1 MKMNL
6 NVKIIVLF
14 IVAFISNEVKAQ
26 KATSKN
32 SILQIVL
39 LGGQSNMAGHGI
51 MADVKPED
59 IQRIEAVKNR
69 VSVVIDG
76 RDAQP
81 LSYFKADK
89 IATEFGP
96 EVFIG
101 LTLAEKNP
109 DKQYLLIKEAVGG
122 TTLYGAWNPEWTEEK
137 ANAAEIDEK
146 RKKMQLYKKHI
157 SSIKKCLDAL
167 EHENKKYV
175 IMGMAW
181 MQGETDTRKD
191 FTAKAYEA
199 NLKRLIESYRS
210 EFKLP
215 KMPFLIGQINCPPRQ
230 YVEGVEI
237 VRVAMVKVAKNVA
250 NTDIILTSMDDD
262 YKDYPKRS
270 DKVHYDAQG
279 QKNLGTAFVEKLLE
293 LAH

>member
-1 MKMNL
+1 MKIN
-6 NVKIIVLF
+6 NEFKIIVLLF
-14 IVAFISNEVKAQ
+14 LTFISNEVKGQ
-26 KATSKN
+26 KAISKN
-32 SILQIVL
+32 AILQIVL

-96 EVFIG
+96 ELFIG

-109 DKQYLLIKEAVGG
+109 YKQYLLIKEAVGG
-122 TTLYGAWNPEWTEEK
+122 TTLYGAWNPDWTAEK
-137 ANAAEIDEK
+137 ANAAELDEK
-146 RKKMQLYKKHI
+146 RKQMQLYKKH
-157 SSIKKCLDAL
+157 STSIHKCLDAL
-167 EHENKKYV
+167 RSENKKYV
-175 IMGMAW
+175 IIGMAW

-191 FTAKAYEA
+191 FTAVAYEA

-215 KMPFLIGQINCPPRQ
+215 KMPFIIGQINCPPRQ
-230 YVEGVEI
+230 YIEGVEI
-237 VRVAMVKVAKNVA
+237 VRTAMVNVAKNVSD
-250 NTDIILTSMDDD
+250 TEIILTSMNSD
-262 YKDYPKRS
+262 YKDFPKRS
-270 DKVHYDAQG
+270 DKVHYDALG
-279 QKNLGTAFVEKLLE
+279 QKNLGTAFAQKLLK
-293 LAH
+293 